1 LQGNKEMMMVPKQS
15 LDLTGKVALVT
26 GGAVGIGKASVLALG
41 RAGAFI
47 GVHYYSSKS
56 AAEALLAELKAENIN
71 AMLLHGDLTDEDD
84 ANGVVDSLAAEAGR
98 LDILVNNSGGLVKRA
113 KIEDCPLDV
122 WRKSLDINS
131 TSAFLVTRR
140 AIPYL
145 RATGSGR
152 IVNLLSLSVQ
162 TGGANGAGAYAA
174 GKGAL
179 MVFTHTL
186 AKELAPHVRTNS
198 IMPGTVETQHH
209 EIHSTEEML
218 EAYRKQTPLGR
229 NTMAEEVASS
239 VLFLAS
245 DMSSH
250 INGALIDISG
260 GRFLR

>member
-47 GVHYYSSKS
+47 GVHFYSSKS
-56 AAEALLAELKAENIN
+56 AAEALLAELKAEHIN
-71 AMLLHGDLTDEDD
+71 AMLLQGDLTDETD
-84 ANGVVDSLAAEAGR
+84 ANRVVDSLVAETGR

-140 AIPYL
+140 SIPYL

-174 GKGAL
+174 GKGSL

-186 AKELAPHVRTNS
+186 AKELAPYVRTNS

>member
-1 LQGNKEMMMVPKQS
+1 MVITQT

-26 GGAVGIGKASVLALG
+26 GAGAGIGKAVALALG

-47 GVHYYSSKS
+47 GIHYHSSK
-56 AAEALLAELKAENIN
+56 AGAEGTLQELRAHKADGLLLPA
-71 AMLLHGDLTDEDD
+71 DLTREEE
-84 ANGVVDSLAAEAGR
+84 ANRVVDTLVAHNHR

-113 KIEDCPLDV
+113 KIEECPLEV
-122 WRKSLDINS
+122 WQRSLEINL

-140 AIPYL
+140 AIPLL
-145 RATGSGR
+145 RETGSGR
-152 IVNLLSLSVQ
+152 IVNILSLSVQ

-174 GKGAL
+174 SKGGL

-186 AKELAPHVRTNS
+186 AKELAPQVRTNS
-198 IMPGTVETQHH
+198 VMPGTVETQHH
-209 EIHSTEEML
+209 EIHSTPEQMEN
-218 EAYRKQTPLGR
+218 YRKQTPLGR
-229 NTMAEEVASS
+229 NTYAEEVASA
-239 VLFLAS
+239 VHFLVS

>member
-47 GVHYYSSKS
+47 GVHYYSSKP

-84 ANGVVDSLAAEAGR
+84 ANRVVDSLAAEAGR

-140 AIPYL
+140 AIPHL

>member
-1 LQGNKEMMMVPKQS
+1 MVPEQTLNLS
-15 LDLTGKVALVT
+15 GKVAFIS
-26 GGAVGIGKASVLALG
+26 GAAVGIGRACALALG
-41 RAGAFI
+41 SAGATI
-47 GVHYYSSKS
+47 GLNYFSS
-56 AAEALLAELKAENIN
+56 AEAGKKLHDELSAKGIKSVLLPA
-71 AMLLHGDLTDEDD
+71 DLTDENQ
-84 ANGVVDSLAAEAGR
+84 AKGAVDKLVAECGR

-113 KIEDCPLDV
+113 KIEETTLDN
-122 WRKSLDINS
+122 WRKSLDINL
-131 TSAFLVTRR
+131 TSAFLVTKH
-140 AIPYL
+140 AIPHL

-174 GKGAL
+174 PKGGL

-198 IMPGTVETQHH
+198 VMPGTVETQHH
-209 EIHSTEEML
+209 EIHSTPEMM
-218 EAYRKQTPLGR
+218 ENYRKQTPLGR

>member
-1 LQGNKEMMMVPKQS
+1 MVPAQT
-15 LDLTGKVALVT
+15 LDLSGKVALVT

-41 RAGAFI
+41 RAGAFV
-47 GVHYYSSKS
+47 GVHYYSSKP
-56 AAEALLAELKAENIN
+56 AAGALLEQLKTENIQ
-71 AMLLHGDLTDEDD
+71 AVLLQGDLTDEQD
-84 ANGVVDSLAAEAGR
+84 ASRVVSQLVAAAGR

-113 KIEDCPLDV
+113 KIEECSLEV

-131 TSAFLVTRR
+131 TSAFLVTKH
-140 AIPYL
+140 AIPHL
-145 RATGSGR
+145 RASGSGR
-152 IVNLLSLSVQ
+152 IINLLSLSVQ

-186 AKELAPHVRTNS
+186 AKELAPQVRTNS

>member
-1 LQGNKEMMMVPKQS
+1 MVPAQT
-15 LDLTGKVALVT
+15 LDLSGKVALVT

-41 RAGAFI
+41 RAGAFV
-47 GVHYYSSKS
+47 GVHYYSSKP
-56 AAEALLAELKAENIN
+56 AAETLREQLKTENIQ
-71 AMLLHGDLTDEDD
+71 AVLLQGDLTDEQD
-84 ANGVVDSLAAEAGR
+84 ASRVVNQLVAAAGR

-113 KIEDCPLDV
+113 KIEECSLEV

-131 TSAFLVTRR
+131 TSAFLVTKH
-140 AIPYL
+140 AIPHL
-145 RATGSGR
+145 RASGSGR

-186 AKELAPHVRTNS
+186 AKELAPQVRTNS

>member
-1 LQGNKEMMMVPKQS
+1 MIPEQT
-15 LDLTGKVALVT
+15 LDLSGKVALVT
-26 GGAVGIGKASVLALG
+26 GGAVGIGKASVEALAK
-41 RAGAFI
+41 AGAFVGI
-47 GVHYYSSKS
+47 HYHSSKD
-56 AAEALLAELKAENIN
+56 AAEVLFKQLQASNLK
-71 AMLLHGDLTDEDD
+71 AMLLPGDLTNEDE
-84 ANGVVDSLAAEAGR
+84 AKQVISRLVSEAGR

-113 KIEDCPLDV
+113 KIEECSVEV
-122 WRKSLDINS
+122 WRRSLDLNS
-131 TSAFLVTRR
+131 TSAFLITKQ
-140 AIPYL
+140 AIPHL

-152 IVNLLSLSVQ
+152 IINLLSLSVQ

-209 EIHSTEEML
+209 EIHSTPEML
-218 EAYRKQTPLGR
+218 ENYRKQTPLGR

>member
-1 LQGNKEMMMVPKQS
+1 MIPEQTLN
-15 LDLTGKVALVT
+15 LTGKVALIS
-26 GGAVGIGKASVLALG
+26 GAAVGIGRACALALG
-41 RAGAFI
+41 KAGAFVGI
-47 GVHYYSSKS
+47 NYHSSKD
-56 AAEALLAELKAENIN
+56 AAESLMETFALQNLKG
-71 AMLLHGDLTDEDD
+71 MLLPADLTDEDQ
-84 ANGVVDSLAAEAGR
+84 ANAVVDKLVAKTGR

-113 KIEDCPLDV
+113 KIEETTLDN
-122 WRKSLDINS
+122 WQKSLDINL
-131 TSAFLVTRR
+131 TSAFLVTKR
-140 AIPYL
+140 AIPHL

-174 GKGAL
+174 PKGGL

-186 AKELAPHVRTNS
+186 AKELAPEIRTNS
-198 IMPGTVETQHH
+198 VMPGTVETQHH
-209 EIHSTEEML
+209 EIHSTPEML
-218 EAYRKQTPLGR
+218 ENYRKQTPLGR

>member
-1 LQGNKEMMMVPKQS
+1 MIPEQTLN
-15 LDLTGKVALVT
+15 LTDKVALIS
-26 GGAVGIGKASVLALG
+26 GAAVGIGRACALALG
-41 RAGAFI
+41 KAGAFVGI
-47 GVHYYSSKS
+47 NYHSSKD
-56 AAEALLAELKAENIN
+56 AAESLMETFALQNLKG
-71 AMLLHGDLTDEDD
+71 MLLPADLTNEDQ
-84 ANGVVDSLAAEAGR
+84 ANAVVDKLVAETGR

-113 KIEDCPLDV
+113 KIEETTLDN
-122 WRKSLDINS
+122 WRKSLDINL
-131 TSAFLVTRR
+131 TSAFLVTKR
-140 AIPYL
+140 AIPHL
-145 RATGSGR
+145 RNTGSGR

-174 GKGAL
+174 PKGGL

-186 AKELAPHVRTNS
+186 AKELAPHIRTNS
-198 IMPGTVETQHH
+198 VMPGTVETQHH
-209 EIHSTEEML
+209 EIHSTPEML
-218 EAYRKQTPLGR
+218 ENYRKQTPLGR

>member
-1 LQGNKEMMMVPKQS
+1 MIPEQT
-15 LDLTGKVALVT
+15 LDLTGKVALIS
-26 GGAVGIGKASVLALG
+26 GAAVGIGRACALALG
-41 RAGAFI
+41 QAGAFI
-47 GVHYYSSKS
+47 GLNYHSSKE
-56 AAEALLAELKAENIN
+56 AAESLYAELAAKNIKALLLPA
-71 AMLLHGDLTDEDD
+71 DLTDEAQ
-84 ANGVVDSLAAEAGR
+84 ANAAVDKLVAVAGR

-113 KIEDCPLDV
+113 KIEETTLAN
-122 WRKSLDINS
+122 WQKSLDINL
-131 TSAFLVTRR
+131 TSAFLVTKR
-140 AIPYL
+140 AIPHL

-174 GKGAL
+174 PKGGL

-186 AKELAPHVRTNS
+186 AKELAPEIRTNS
-198 IMPGTVETQHH
+198 VMPGTVETQHH
-209 EIHSTEEML
+209 EIHSTPEML
-218 EAYRKQTPLGR
+218 ENYRKQTPLGR

-239 VLFLAS
+239 VLFLVS

>member
-1 LQGNKEMMMVPKQS
+1 MVPKQS

-26 GGAVGIGKASVLALG
+26 GGAVGIGKASVMALG

-56 AAEALLAELKAENIN
+56 AAEALLAELKAEHIN
-71 AMLLHGDLTDEDD
+71 AMLLHGDLTDEADT
-84 ANGVVDSLAAEAGR
+84 NRVVDSLVAEAGR

-140 AIPYL
+140 AILHL

>member
-1 LQGNKEMMMVPKQS
+1 MVPEQTLS
-15 LDLTGKVALVT
+15 LAGKAALIT
-26 GGAVGIGKASVLALG
+26 GGAVGIGRATALSMG

-47 GVHYYSSKS
+47 GIHYYSSQA
-56 AAEALLAELKAENIN
+56 AAEALQAELQALDIQCV
-71 AMLLHGDLTDEDD
+71 LLPGDLTDE
-84 ANGVVDSLAAEAGR
+84 AQAKRVVTDMVAAAGR
-98 LDILVNNSGGLVKRA
+98 LDILVNNSGGLVKRE
-113 KIEDCPLDV
+113 KIEDCSV
-122 WRKSLDINS
+122 ETWRKSLDLNS
-131 TSAFLVTRR
+131 TSAFLVTKH
-140 AIPYL
+140 AIPHL

-186 AKELAPHVRTNS
+186 AKELAPLVRTNS
-198 IMPGTVETQHH
+198 VMPGTVETQHH
-209 EIHSTEEML
+209 EIHSTPEML

-229 NTMAEEVASS
+229 NTFAEEVASS
-239 VLFLAS
+239 VHFLAS
-245 DMSSH
+245 DMASH

>member
-1 LQGNKEMMMVPKQS
+1 MVPEQT
-15 LDLTGKVALVT
+15 LNLTGKVAFIS
-26 GGAVGIGKASVLALG
+26 GAAVGIGRACALALG
-41 RAGAFI
+41 QSGAFI
-47 GVHYYSSKS
+47 GLHYHSSKD
-56 AAEALLAELKAENIN
+56 AAISLQAELTAKNIDCLLLPADLSDETQANAVIDKLVAE
-71 AMLLHGDLTDEDD
+71 T
-84 ANGVVDSLAAEAGR
+84 GR

-113 KIEDCPLDV
+113 KIEETTLAN
-122 WRKSLDINS
+122 WQKSLEINL
-131 TSAFLVTRR
+131 TSAFLVTKR
-140 AIPYL
+140 AIPHL

-174 GKGAL
+174 PKGGL

-186 AKELAPHVRTNS
+186 AKELAPEVRTNS
-198 IMPGTVETQHH
+198 VMPGTVETQHH
-209 EIHSTEEML
+209 EIHSTPEML
-218 EAYRKQTPLGR
+218 ENYRKQTPLGR

-239 VLFLAS
+239 VLFLVS

>member
-1 LQGNKEMMMVPKQS
+1 MIPEQTLNLS
-15 LDLTGKVALVT
+15 GKVAFIS
-26 GGAVGIGKASVLALG
+26 GGAVGIGRASALALG

-47 GVHYYSSKS
+47 GINYYSSKG
-56 AAEALLAELKAENIN
+56 AAESLMETFALQNLKG
-71 AMLLHGDLTDEDD
+71 MLLPADLTDEAQ
-84 ANGVVDSLAAEAGR
+84 ANAAIDQLVAETGR

-113 KIEDCPLDV
+113 RIEETTLDN
-122 WRKSLDINS
+122 WRKSLDINL
-131 TSAFLVTRR
+131 TSAFLVTKR
-140 AIPYL
+140 AIPHL
-145 RATGSGR
+145 RNSGSGR
-152 IVNLLSLSVQ
+152 IINLLSLSVQ

-174 GKGAL
+174 PKGGL

-198 IMPGTVETQHH
+198 VMPGTVETQHH
-209 EIHSTEEML
+209 EIHSTPEMM
-218 EAYRKQTPLGR
+218 ENYRKQTPLGR

>member
-1 LQGNKEMMMVPKQS
+1 MVPEQS
-15 LDLTGKVALVT
+15 LNLNGKVAFVS
-26 GGAVGIGKASVLALG
+26 GAAVGIGRASALALG
-41 RAGAFI
+41 KAGAVI
-47 GVHYYSSKS
+47 GLNYYSSKE
-56 AAEALLAELKAENIN
+56 AAESLYSELTEQNIKAILLPA
-71 AMLLHGDLTDEDD
+71 DLTDE
-84 ANGVVDSLAAEAGR
+84 AEANAVIDKLVDETGR

-113 KIEDCPLDV
+113 KIEECTLEN
-122 WRKSLDINS
+122 WNKSLAINL

-145 RATGSGR
+145 RETGSGR

-162 TGGANGAGAYAA
+162 TGGANGGGAYAA
-174 GKGAL
+174 AKGGL

-186 AKELAPHVRTNS
+186 AKELAPQVRTNS

-209 EIHSTEEML
+209 EIHSTPEMM
-218 EAYRKQTPLGR
+218 ENYRKQTPLGR
-229 NTMAEEVASS
+229 NTFAEEVASS

-245 DMSSH
+245 DLSSH